1 VAKNNSLKRASRA
14 LADASP
20 PASGVARVL
29 VVDTDR
35 TTLELLNEWLS
46 AEGFVVVAASGRDDL
61 PSGPL
66 DAAVVDVPFA
76 RHGPP
81 EQLLFLAAHYPG
93 VPIVVMSSTLFANV
107 ENTGAC
113 ARALGVAAV
122 LPKPIP
128 RAALLATLRHLLGSR
143 P

>member
-1 VAKNNSLKRASRA
+1 M
-14 LADASP
+14 
-20 PASGVARVL
+20 L

-35 TTLELLNEWLS
+35 TTLELLDEWLS
-46 AEGFVVVAASGRDDL
+46 AAGFAVLVATGHHDF
-61 PSGPL
+61 PPGPI
-66 DAAVVDVPFA
+66 DAVVLDVPFV
-76 RHGPP
+76 RQGPP
-81 EQLLFLAAHYPG
+81 EQLLFIATHYPG
-93 VPIVVMSSTLFANV
+93 VPIVAMSSTLFANV

-128 RAALLATLRHLLGSR
+128 RAALLGTLRHLLDSR